1 MLIVYK
7 AFIFKISVFALQ
19 SARKICIVMA
29 TNEKKDTAVF
39 SGILIVFIFS
49 CTCPFQAEYGTGALV
64 PLSF

>member
-19 SARKICIVMA
+19 SARKICLGLYSKQK
-29 TNEKKDTAVF
+29 EDTAVF

-49 CTCPFQAEYGTGALV
+49 CICPFQAEYGIGALV
-64 PLSF
+64 PLLF